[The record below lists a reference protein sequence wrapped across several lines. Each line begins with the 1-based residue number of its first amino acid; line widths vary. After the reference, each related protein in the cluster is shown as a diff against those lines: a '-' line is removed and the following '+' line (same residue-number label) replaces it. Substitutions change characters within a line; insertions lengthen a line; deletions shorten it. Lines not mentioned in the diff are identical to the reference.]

1 MRKIIFLIAVI
12 VTCFPSFVMAAQ
24 AIQSEKE
31 LRDECSE
38 ESASMVDMRK
48 CLEIKLQV
56 SESSLKESEQAM
68 RLALNAWDEETR
80 YIKQAQTRLDKA
92 GKSFIAFRKSHCEFA
107 YSLGGGAIGNAL
119 DMGRIACMAELNNTR
134 AQQLNL
140 MASDI
145 RKKN

>member
-38 ESASMVDMRK
+38 ENFSMVDVRK

-92 GKSFIAFRKSHCEFA
+92 EKSFIVFRKSHCEFA

-119 DMGRIACMAELNNTR
+119 DMERIACMAELNNTR

-145 RKKN
+145 RKKS